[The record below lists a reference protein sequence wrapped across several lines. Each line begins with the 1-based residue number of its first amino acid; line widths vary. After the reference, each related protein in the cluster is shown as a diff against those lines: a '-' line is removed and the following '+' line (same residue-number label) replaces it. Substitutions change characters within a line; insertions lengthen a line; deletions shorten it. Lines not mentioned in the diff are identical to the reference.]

1 MKILVVDEEPGVAE
15 ALARGLADAG
25 CGECFAAVSA
35 REGVEIVNRE
45 HGIDVLV
52 TAVFMDD
59 IDGFTL
65 HETLR
70 EHLPGLC
77 VIFTSG
83 YDLTEY
89 AARVGGWPVLPQP
102 VEIGAL
108 VAEVVRLETS
118 PAPAEVSSPAEAPPP
133 APDPLVG
140 TKLAG
145 FQIEAR
151 LGEDFY
157 GPVYKAVQTSIG
169 RSVELHALH
178 GGLVAD
184 SARVERF
191 LADARVKANVH
202 QPALLSVFEAGRD
215 DGVVYYTSEE
225 RSGDALDVLVA
236 RGEQLPPAAILGI
249 LRTVCEVMI
258 HFGQSRLAHEPLRP
272 AHVIVDRRHRAR
284 LTNLA
289 TSQPEGSTVAEE
301 MRVLAETLTASLG
314 EGDAAASVRQLLFE
328 METEAA
334 PVRSWTALLFEVNR
348 VASGAA
354 PTKPVGIDPLGK
366 SGVEAVAAIR
376 RRQRR
381 IRLIVGTVCGILTLA
396 ALAGAA
402 WYLFPPKLGNPEFDK
417 MVAIPAGK
425 TSDATAFWIDIHE
438 VTIGQYADF
447 LAWAKRNPGQ
457 AAALTNPD
465 LPPPQGHSFVPAGWA
480 DEQTSNGVREGYF
493 TIAKKG
499 GTYQGVKL
507 TLASPVF
514 GVDWF
519 DAYAYALW
527 KGRRLP
533 TEEEW
538 DRATIG
544 PDGQPNLH
552 APAAKDK
559 TSPAKWTPVDAL
571 AGDISPSGAVGMAG
585 NVAEWTFS
593 LEREPKTNAVRAV
606 VRGGD
611 FASGPNLRQRQLLP
625 PDARPNAVG
634 FRTASDQAP

>member
-15 ALARGLADAG
+15 TLARGLLDAG
-25 CGECFAAVSA
+25 CGECFSAASA
-35 REGVEIVNRE
+35 RDGVEIVNRE
-45 HGIDVLV
+45 GGIDVLV
-52 TAVFMDD
+52 TSVFMDD

-70 EHLPGLC
+70 EHLPDLR
-77 VIFTSG
+77 VIFTSA
-83 YDLTEY
+83 YDLAEH
-89 AARVGGWPVLPQP
+89 AGRVGGWPVLPRP
-102 VEIGAL
+102 VEIGPL

-118 PAPAEVSSPAEAPPP
+118 QSTPAPTPA

-140 TKLAG
+140 ATLAG

-151 LGEDFY
+151 LGEDAN
-157 GPVYKAVQTSIG
+157 GPIYKAMQTSIS

-178 GGLVAD
+178 GDLVAD
-184 SARVERF
+184 AARVERF

-202 QPALLSVFEAGRD
+202 QSALLSVFEAGRE
-215 DGVVYYTSEE
+215 DGVVFYTSEE
-225 RSGDALDVLVA
+225 RGGETLDQLVVQEA
-236 RGEQLPPAAILGI
+236 KLPPPAVLGI

-258 HFGQSRLAHEPLRP
+258 HFGQTRLAHEALRP
-272 AHVIVDRRHRAR
+272 GHVIIDHRHRSR
-284 LTNLA
+284 LTNFA
-289 TSQPEGSTVAEE
+289 TSQPGGATVAQE
-301 MRVLAETLTASLG
+301 MRDLAEALTVVLDA
-314 EGDAAASVRQLLFE
+314 GDTSSPVRQLLFE

-334 PVRSWTALLFEVNR
+334 PVRSWTALLYEVNR
-348 VASGAA
+348 VASGAE
-354 PTKPVGIDPLGK
+354 PTKPVGIDPMGK
-366 SGVEAVAAIR
+366 SGVEAVAAYR

-381 IRLIVGTVCGILTLA
+381 VHLVVGIVCAILALA

-425 TSDATAFWIDIHE
+425 TAEAQPFWIDIHE

-447 LAWAKRNPGQ
+447 LAWAQRNPGQ
-457 AAALTNPD
+457 AASLLNPD
-465 LPPPQGHSFVPAGWA
+465 LPPPQGHTFVPAGWT
-480 DEQTSNGVREGYF
+480 DEKAGDGVREGYF
-493 TIAKKG
+493 SIAKKG
-499 GTYQGVKL
+499 GTYEGAKL

-538 DRATIG
+538 DRATVG
-544 PDGQPNLH
+544 AEGQPNLH
-552 APAAKDK
+552 APVKSSAPAAKWA
-559 TSPAKWTPVDAL
+559 SVDSL

-585 NVAEWTFS
+585 NVAEWTLS

-611 FASGPNLRQRQLLP
+611 FSAGLNLRQRQTLS
-625 PDARPNAVG
+625 PDARPPAVG